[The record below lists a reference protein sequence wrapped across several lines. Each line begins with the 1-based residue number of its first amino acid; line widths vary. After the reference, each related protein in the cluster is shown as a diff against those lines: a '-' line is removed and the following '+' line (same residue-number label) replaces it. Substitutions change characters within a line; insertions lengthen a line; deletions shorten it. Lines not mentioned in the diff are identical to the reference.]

1 MISLPKPIRSF
12 SRKRKSL
19 LKLSSNFTWNVM
31 VKSRSITLCQLCT
44 TSCPSDRVSSSARSA
59 SRGVSTASTAYFQ
72 RKDTAD
78 RIAQRLT
85 EEGHSVASLHGDK
98 MTNERDGILDA
109 FRDGKT
115 KVLITTNVVARGID
129 IQQVNMVVNYD
140 VPDLGPSGDYKPDIE
155 TYIHRIGQLP
165 LPSSREQKLMTR
177 SNWSIWTKRM
187 FSHFRP

>member
-1 MISLPKPIRSF
+1 
-12 SRKRKSL
+12 
-19 LKLSSNFTWNVM
+19 
-31 VKSRSITLCQLCT
+31 
-44 TSCPSDRVSSSARSA
+44 
-59 SRGVSTASTAYFQ
+59 VSTATTADFQ

-155 TYIHRIGQLP
+155 TYIHRIGQL
-165 LPSSREQKLMTR
+165 SSPRAMSKADDQDELVDLDEKDVQSFSLMIR
-177 SNWSIWTKRM
+177 GLWRM
-187 FSHFRP
+187 FSISLIPSRSP

>member
-1 MISLPKPIRSF
+1 V
-12 SRKRKSL
+12 
-19 LKLSSNFTWNVM
+19 T
-31 VKSRSITLCQLCT
+31 
-44 TSCPSDRVSSSARSA
+44 
-59 SRGVSTASTAYFQ
+59 STADPQ

-165 LPSSREQKLMTR
+165 SPVPMSKANDQVELVDLAEKGARSSSLMIR
-177 SNWSIWTKRM
+177 GLWRM
-187 FSHFRP
+187 FSTLLIPSRNL

>member
-1 MISLPKPIRSF
+1 MLPPGVQNVLFSATFPDHVKEFANDFAPEANQIFLKKEEVTVEAIKQLYLECDGEEQKYNALSALYDIMSIGQSIVFCKVSYDSSLSRRNTANPK
-12 SRKRKSL
+12 
-19 LKLSSNFTWNVM
+19 
-31 VKSRSITLCQLCT
+31 
-44 TSCPSDRVSSSARSA
+44 
-59 SRGVSTASTAYFQ
+59 

-78 RIAQRLT
+78 KIAQRLT

-98 MTNERDGILDA
+98 MTNERDEILDA

-165 LPSSREQKLMTR
+165 
-177 SNWSIWTKRM
+177 
-187 FSHFRP
+187 